1 MNAMRQGLISNL
13 ANPKMAI
20 FFLSLLPQFVS
31 PTSSSLTAFAVLG
44 LTFLLMTFSW
54 LSLYAVVLYRLG
66 SFLRRAR
73 VRRGLE
79 AVTGTVLVGL
89 GFRLAAETRT

>member
-1 MNAMRQGLISNL
+1 
-13 ANPKMAI
+13 
-20 FFLSLLPQFVS
+20 
-31 PTSSSLTAFAVLG
+31 
-44 LTFLLMTFSW
+44 MTFSW

-66 SFLRRAR
+66 SCLRRAR

-79 AVTGTVLVGL
+79 AVTGTVLIGL